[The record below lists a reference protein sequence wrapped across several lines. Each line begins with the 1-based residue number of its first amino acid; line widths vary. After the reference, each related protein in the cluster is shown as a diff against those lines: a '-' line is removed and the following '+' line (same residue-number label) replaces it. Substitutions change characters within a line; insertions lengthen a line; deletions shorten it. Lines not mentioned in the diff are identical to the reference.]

1 MTHHHHL
8 FLHLLLLL
16 HLLPPTPITSLCPQ
30 TQSSTLLSLKNSF
43 NSSASLLSSWTPST
57 DCCTWSRVLCD
68 PSLSF
73 VSSLDL
79 SNLSL
84 SLPLSTILFSLTSLI
99 SLNLS
104 SNTFNNTSIPDELA
118 NLSNLTSLNISNTG
132 FIGPIPA
139 TLARLSRLVSLD
151 LSSFLFNSKGPNSL
165 SADPAL
171 FRNLSRLRELHLDGV
186 NLMDGGRG
194 WAWGLPVTL
203 RVLSLSGCSISGP
216 VDGALSRISSLE
228 VLRLSQNN
236 LSSVFPD
243 SVVKIP
249 SLRVLDV
256 SFNPLLIGC
265 LPEFGPDARLETL
278 DVSNTGF
285 HGELPESIGDLVFLT
300 KLELSNCNF
309 SGRIP
314 SSLGQIAGLV
324 HLDLSMN
331 GFSGDIP
338 AFSWPSAIAEIT
350 LFNNRLSGSIPSS
363 FAGLLNLTKLDMR
376 NNSLNGSVPSSLF
389 GLPLLQILILGQNR
403 FSGSLQE
410 FTNQSTS
417 LMTVD
422 LSNNRLQG
430 PVPRSVF
437 FKLPGLKLLTLN
449 SNNFSGT
456 IELDVLM
463 NLKNLSSLDLS
474 GNSLS
479 IEDGR
484 ANSTSIS
491 SFPQIGNLKLASCNL
506 TRFPDFLKTQ
516 ERMSTLDLSNNGI
529 RGAIPKWIWNVGNG
543 SLLYLN
549 LSHNALTEIEQP
561 LPDFSFSSRI
571 SVLDLHS
578 NFLGGQIPLPPPSVL
593 VLDYSSNNFI
603 SSIPANMSFYLNFT
617 IYLSLSGNKLV
628 GMIPSSICQAS
639 FLQVLDLSNNS
650 LSGSVPECLCEMS
663 NSLQVLNLGM
673 NNLRGSLPKNITKD
687 CRLRTIDFSR
697 NRLEGRVPPGLVNC
711 GNLEVLNLG
720 NNNISDSFPSWL
732 MKLSQLRVLVLRSN
746 QLYGPVGN
754 SQSNYTFPM
763 LQIIDISSNNFNGSL
778 QSCWFHHLK
787 AMEVD
792 NKERHDQLRH
802 KLFQWT
808 PVYYQDTVTV
818 TIKGLE
824 MTLVKVLTIFASL
837 DLSNNHFEGE
847 IPSMIG
853 KLTALVFLNMS
864 DNSLT
869 GLIPQSI
876 GNLMNLESLDLS
888 DNKLSGEIP
897 KQLGLLTFLS
907 LLNLSYNNLE
917 GQMPQ
922 GSQLRTF
929 LNTSYEGN
937 IGLCGP
943 PLTKTCVN
951 SVESPSVY
959 ESESRS
965 TSELDWE
972 LIFIGLGFGGGLGAV
987 VGPLFMWTTGR
998 MRYHKFIDNLLLK
1011 MFPSSMLNCDHCG
1024 EMKVGA
1030 EDYMEEE
1037 LMEMEVEGVPRFCV
1051 FCTQM
1056 DYIMGKPIHVE
1067 CSCHVE
1073 E

>member
-8 FLHLLLLL
+8 LLYLLLLL
-16 HLLPPTPITSLCPQ
+16 HLFPPTPTTSLCPQ

-43 NSSASLLSSWTPST
+43 NSSSSSLLSSWTPST

-84 SLPLSTILFSLTSLI
+84 SLPLPHLLFNLTSLT

-132 FIGPIPA
+132 FVGPIPA
-139 TLARLSRLVSLD
+139 SLSRLSRLVSLD
-151 LSSFLFNSKGPNSL
+151 LSSFLFNSRGLNSL

-186 NLMDGGRG
+186 NLSDGGGG
-194 WAWGLPVTL
+194 WAWGIPVTL

-216 VDGALSRISSLE
+216 VDGALSRLASLE

-278 DVSNTGF
+278 DVSTTGF
-285 HGELPESIGDLVFLT
+285 YGELPESIGDLVFLT

-314 SSLGQIAGLV
+314 SSLGRLVGLV

-331 GFSGDIP
+331 GFNGDVP
-338 AFSWPSAIAEIT
+338 AFNGSSVITEIS
-350 LFNNRLSGSIPSS
+350 LSNNRLSGSIPLSY
-363 FAGLLNLTKLDMR
+363 ARLLKLTKLDMR
-376 NNSLNGSVPSSLF
+376 NNSLNGSIPSSLF
-389 GLPLLQILILGQNR
+389 SLPLLQNLMFGQNR

-410 FTNQSTS
+410 FTNPSTS

-422 LSNNRLQG
+422 LSNNGLQG
-430 PVPRSVF
+430 PVPRSV

-456 IELDVLM
+456 IELDALM

-474 GNSLS
+474 SNSLS

-516 ERMSTLDLSNNGI
+516 EKMSTLDLSNNGI
-529 RGAIPKWIWNVGNG
+529 RGVIPKWIWNVGNG
-543 SLLYLN
+543 SLAYLN

-561 LPDFSFSSRI
+561 LPDFSSSSSI
-571 SVLDLHS
+571 SALDLHS
-578 NFLGGQIPLPPPSVL
+578 NFLGGQIPIPPPS
-593 VLDYSSNNFI
+593 
-603 SSIPANMSFYLNFT
+603 A
-617 IYLSLSGNKLV
+617 
-628 GMIPSSICQAS
+628 
-639 FLQVLDLSNNS
+639 
-650 LSGSVPECLCEMS
+650 
-663 NSLQVLNLGM
+663 
-673 NNLRGSLPKNITKD
+673 
-687 CRLRTIDFSR
+687 
-697 NRLEGRVPPGLVNC
+697 
-711 GNLEVLNLG
+711 
-720 NNNISDSFPSWL
+720 
-732 MKLSQLRVLVLRSN
+732 MK
-746 QLYGPVGN
+746 
-754 SQSNYTFPM
+754 
-763 LQIIDISSNNFNGSL
+763 
-778 QSCWFHHLK
+778 
-787 AMEVD
+787 VD
-792 NKERHDQLRH
+792 NKEHHYQLRH
-802 KLFQWT
+802 KLLQWT

-824 MTLVKVLTIFASL
+824 MTLV
-837 DLSNNHFEGE
+837 G
-847 IPSMIG
+847 
-853 KLTALVFLNMS
+853 
-864 DNSLT
+864 
-869 GLIPQSI
+869 
-876 GNLMNLESLDLS
+876 
-888 DNKLSGEIP
+888 
-897 KQLGLLTFLS
+897 
-907 LLNLSYNNLE
+907 
-917 GQMPQ
+917 
-922 GSQLRTF
+922 
-929 LNTSYEGN
+929 
-937 IGLCGP
+937 
-943 PLTKTCVN
+943 
-951 SVESPSVY
+951 VE
-959 ESESRS
+959 
-965 TSELDWE
+965 D
-972 LIFIGLGFGGGLGAV
+972 
-987 VGPLFMWTTGR
+987 
-998 MRYHKFIDNLLLK
+998 D
-1011 MFPSSMLNCDHCG
+1011 
-1024 EMKVGA
+1024 
-1030 EDYMEEE
+1030 MEEE
-1037 LMEMEVEGVPRFCV
+1037 LMEMEVEGAPRFCV